1 MGMCLHCKR
10 NSLQNSYMKFEVMQM
25 KTIKIILT

>member
-1 MGMCLHCKR
+1 MVMCLHYKR
-10 NSLQNSYMKFEVMQM
+10 NSLQNSYMKFGVMQM